1 LCGIGM
7 VLAFTDFGPVPGSTM
22 PARDPTAA
30 RRSPALPRPVGMV
43 ALEDGVDLVR
53 RGHVVRR
60 RQLLVITGAGGL
72 VLLDQLRH
80 ASD

>member
-1 LCGIGM
+1 
-7 VLAFTDFGPVPGSTM
+7 
-22 PARDPTAA
+22 
-30 RRSPALPRPVGMV
+30 MV

-80 ASD
+80 TSD